1 VFVVLFAPVAALG
14 VEAWVARLSAWLAPA
29 PARRAGA
36 FLLVALLLIAA
47 YAVVSGLAVRPVAG
61 LALIGAL
68 MLVFAGTRAVAARP
82 VAHAWRIVLALLAL
96 WIPIELDLV
105 HGLPLPAGGGLE
117 SGRLLAF
124 SLGLALLIVVAPL
137 PDVGY
142 TFRLRRSDVTDALVA
157 FAAFAAI
164 AIPLGLGIGFLRWEP
179 RSPEPL
185 VWFQGAIGIYFLTAI
200 PEELLFRGGF
210 QNLLE
215 KRWPGGR
222 ARMWSLVIGSIVFG
236 AAHLDNPPAPNFRYM
251 LLATLAGVAY
261 GWVWQ
266 RTRRISA
273 AALTHAAVDWIW
285 GLALGG

>member
-1 VFVVLFAPVAALG
+1 MI
-14 VEAWVARLSAWLAPA
+14 E
-29 PARRAGA
+29 
-36 FLLVALLLIAA
+36 
-47 YAVVSGLAVRPVAG
+47 
-61 LALIGAL
+61 
-68 MLVFAGTRAVAARP
+68 GTFITY
-82 VAHAWRIVLALLAL
+82 WNS
-96 WIPIELDLV
+96 
-105 HGLPLPAGGGLE
+105 E
-117 SGRLLAF
+117 SGSICGNDVQAMYEVLQLIQPADRITFFVKSDGGDGTSSLRIIHLLREYAKR
-124 SLGLALLIVVAPL
+124 LIVVAPL

-164 AIPLGLGIGFLRWEP
+164 AIPLGLGIGFLRWAP

-266 RTRRISA
+266 RTARVPASRARRR
-273 AALTHAAVDWIW
+273 
-285 GLALGG
+285 